1 MRRLSADR
9 GASLPGIILVVV
21 GALLIA
27 AAGILKW
34 VIVPSQLKL
43 PDNNSKNPL
52 NVNLAI
58 DGTYSGINNAAL
70 AKGDIA
76 HIKLTNAPISFNWSV
91 KTIQTKDD
99 SMLVT
104 DTRVIILKSDG
115 SHLADQAFAYSIN
128 EKTVKGSSTFTG
140 NQLVPF
146 PAPFQNTPA
155 QTVPIVNPGDGITIN
170 FPFTAPK
177 STVNG
182 YNVYNEQVAPLNYT
196 NSDSTAASQWTGLTT
211 QNYVDAVNP
220 TPIKAATALAPKGED
235 GKALPGGLPASFPKA
250 VISAVVPLLGL
261 PADVQDSLKAALP
274 TLPDPV
280 PLSYLYQDR
289 TTFNAEPVS
298 GAVLG
303 IDQDQTWSMQVKPA
317 NAAPISIPVLNLH
330 IVPTQSAADIQA
342 NMARWTKTT
351 SGSGMNNITKYNL
364 MSMWIPLGLVVVG
377 ALLLLGGILLIVRRR
392 PQAAEAA
399 GAMDRPHVPAT
410 GRARPARDQAT
421 TQHPVEVRKDDTT
434 RS

>member
-1 MRRLSADR
+1 M
-9 GASLPGIILVVV
+9 
-21 GALLIA
+21 
-27 AAGILKW
+27 
-34 VIVPSQLKL
+34 
-43 PDNNSKNPL
+43 
-52 NVNLAI
+52 
-58 DGTYSGINNAAL
+58 T
-70 AKGDIA
+70 
-76 HIKLTNAPISFNWSV
+76 
-91 KTIQTKDD
+91 
-99 SMLVT
+99 
-104 DTRVIILKSDG
+104 
-115 SHLADQAFAYSIN
+115 
-128 EKTVKGSSTFTG
+128 
-140 NQLVPF
+140 
-146 PAPFQNTPA
+146 
-155 QTVPIVNPGDGITIN
+155 
-170 FPFTAPK
+170 
-177 STVNG
+177 
-182 YNVYNEQVAPLNYT
+182 
-196 NSDSTAASQWTGLTT
+196 
-211 QNYVDAVNP
+211 P
-220 TPIKAATALAPKGED
+220 TPIKAATALAPKGQD

-261 PADVQDSLKAALP
+261 PADVQNSLKAALP

-280 PLSYLYQDR
+280 PLSYLYQDH

-364 MSMWIPLGLVVVG
+364 MSMWIPLGFVVVG

-410 GRARPARDQAT
+410 GRARPAPDQAT